1 MNYLQQIILLEET
14 NIDFIDWWNSQST
27 TQQQHNIG
35 TMETAPYQVMTVLAM
50 SVDNRA
56 HTKGM
61 VLSDDKLVDAMSI
74 KYHSF
79 DESGDNLLET
89 IKWFANPKTDI
100 IAWLRENDIAQMIH

>member
-14 NIDFIDWWNSQST
+14 NIDFIDWWNSQSPSE
-27 TQQQHNIG
+27 QDYNIDK
-35 TMETAPYQVMTVLAM
+35 MYDAPYQVMTALAM

-61 VLSDDKLVDAMSI
+61 VLSDEKLVDAMSI

-89 IKWFANPKTDI
+89 IKWFANPETDI
-100 IAWLRENDIAQMIH
+100 AAWLQENDIAQMIH